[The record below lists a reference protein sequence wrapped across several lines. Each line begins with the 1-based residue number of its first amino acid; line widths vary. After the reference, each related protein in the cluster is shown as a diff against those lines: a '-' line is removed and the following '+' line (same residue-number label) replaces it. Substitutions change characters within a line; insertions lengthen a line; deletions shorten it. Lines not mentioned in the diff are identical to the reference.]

1 MNRLRRLDVIGAG
14 AGTKAADMG
23 ERAKLGKVL
32 LVEDETL
39 ISVLVAEALEEDGF
53 EVRAVAN
60 AEEALDALNAGEAFD
75 VLFTD
80 INLPGMD
87 GATLAETAR
96 QVRPGIAVVYASGRW
111 TLLDRLRSLPHSAVL
126 PKPYS
131 LTRACNAVENLLGI
145 QREARAAG

>member
-1 MNRLRRLDVIGAG
+1 MVR
-14 AGTKAADMG
+14 TQT
-23 ERAKLGKVL
+23 LGKVL

-39 ISVLVAEALEEDGF
+39 ISVLVAEALQEDGF

-60 AEEALDALNAGEAFD
+60 AEEALAAMSAGERFD

-87 GATLAETAR
+87 GATLAEN
-96 QVRPGIAVVYASGRW
+96 VREMHPGIAVVYASGRW

-131 LTRACNAVENLLGI
+131 LTRACDAVENLLGI
-145 QREARAAG
+145 QRPVAAAPVGGAA

>member
-1 MNRLRRLDVIGAG
+1 MV
-14 AGTKAADMG
+14 
-23 ERAKLGKVL
+23 RAEKLGKVL

-60 AEEALDALNAGEAFD
+60 AEEALALLSAGERFD

-87 GATLAETAR
+87 GATLAESAR
-96 QVRPGIAVVYASGRW
+96 AINPQIPVVYASGRW

-131 LTRACNAVENLLGI
+131 LNRACDAVESLLGI
-145 QREARAAG
+145 QRAAPAVG

>member
-1 MNRLRRLDVIGAG
+1 MQ
-14 AGTKAADMG
+14 T
-23 ERAKLGKVL
+23 LGKVL

-53 EVRAVAN
+53 EVRAVAT
-60 AEEALDALNAGEAFD
+60 AEEALAVLADGVEFD

-87 GATLAETAR
+87 GATLAESAR
-96 QVRPGIAVVYASGRW
+96 RINPQIAVVYASGRW

-131 LTRACNAVENLLGI
+131 LNRACDAVEGLLGI
-145 QREARAAG
+145 HRPAPAVG

>member
-1 MNRLRRLDVIGAG
+1 MMK
-14 AGTKAADMG
+14 T
-23 ERAKLGKVL
+23 EKLGKVL

-39 ISVLVAEALEEDGF
+39 ISVLVAEALEQDGF

-60 AEEALDALNAGEAFD
+60 AEDALGALNSGEAFD

-96 QVRPGIAVVYASGRW
+96 EIKPGIAVVYASGRW

-131 LTRACNAVENLLGI
+131 LTRACHAVEDLLGI
-145 QREARAAG
+145 HRSATVAG

>member
-1 MNRLRRLDVIGAG
+1 M
-14 AGTKAADMG
+14 TKT
-23 ERAKLGKVL
+23 KTLGKVL

-53 EVRAVAN
+53 DVHAVAN
-60 AEEALDALNAGEAFD
+60 AEEAMSLLSSGAHFD

-87 GATLAETAR
+87 GATLAESAR
-96 QVRPGIAVVYASGRW
+96 KTHPGIAVVYASGRW

-131 LTRACNAVENLLGI
+131 LTRACDAVESLLGI
-145 QREARAAG
+145 HRGATATAG